1 MERLREAN
9 CTMMQAT
16 PATWRALLNVGWN
29 GSAKLKILCGGES
42 FPRDLAQELLSRCSE
57 LWNMYGPTETT
68 IWSTVHR
75 ILAAD
80 GPIPIGHAIANT
92 RVYLLDT
99 HRHLV
104 PRGVIGELY
113 IGGDGLARG
122 YLGRPELTE
131 ERFVPNPFLPG
142 ERLYRTGDL
151 ARWLSD
157 GTLECLGRID
167 TQVKI
172 RGYRIELGEVETVFA
187 QHEAVRQCVAVAYEE
202 SPGNRLL
209 VAYFTAKDGLV
220 PVINDLRAHLKKTL
234 PDYMVPSVFVPMDK
248 LPLTPNGKI
257 DRKALP
263 PPHEKSM
270 ESSEEF
276 VAPRDPMEQALANVW
291 SKLLKVT
298 RVGLHDNFFE
308 LGGHSLGAVSMLL
321 EVKKLTGRT
330 VSLATLIEAPT
341 IAALTELLR
350 REGWSPSQSSLEPI
364 LSQGAK
370 SPFRYIKEVG
380 ALLRWR

>member
-1 MERLREAN
+1 
-9 CTMMQAT
+9 
-16 PATWRALLNVGWN
+16 
-29 GSAKLKILCGGES
+29 
-42 FPRDLAQELLSRCSE
+42 
-57 LWNMYGPTETT
+57 MYGPTETT

-75 ILAAD
+75 ILAAA

-92 RVYLLDT
+92 RVYVLDT
-99 HRHLV
+99 HRNLV
-104 PRGVIGELY
+104 PQGAIGELY

-122 YLGRPELTE
+122 YLGRPELTA

-151 ARWLSD
+151 ARWLPD

-172 RGYRIELGEVETVFA
+172 RGYRIELGEVETVLS

-202 SPGNRLL
+202 TLGNKLL
-209 VAYFTAKDGLV
+209 VAYFTAKDGPA
-220 PVINDLRAHLKKTL
+220 PVISDLRAHLKKTL
-234 PDYMVPSVFVPMDK
+234 PDYMVPSVFVPIDK

-263 PPHEKSM
+263 PPREKRI

-276 VAPRDPMEQALANVW
+276 VLPRDPVEQILANVW
-291 SKLLKVT
+291 SKLLNVT

-308 LGGHSLGAVSMLL
+308 LGGHSLGAVSMLS
-321 EVKKLTGRT
+321 EVKKLTGIT
-330 VSLATLIEAPT
+330 VPLAALIEVPT
-341 IAALTELLR
+341 IAALAERLR
-350 REGWSPSQSSLEPI
+350 KEGWSPSQSSLESI
-364 LSQGAK
+364 RSQGAK
-370 SPFRYIKEVG
+370 SPIRYLKEVG
-380 ALLRWR
+380 ALLGWRSSNN